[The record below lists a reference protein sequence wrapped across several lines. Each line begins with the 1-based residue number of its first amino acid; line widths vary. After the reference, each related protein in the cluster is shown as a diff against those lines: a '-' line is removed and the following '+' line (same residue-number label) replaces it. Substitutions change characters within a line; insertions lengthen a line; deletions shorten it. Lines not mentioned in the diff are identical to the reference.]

1 MTVVG
6 IEPIGHFGPPI
17 AYGKGMKRISSNI
30 VGVSIFAL
38 ALSTVVVGVA
48 WAGTSALRNP
58 DGAISA
64 SDTTMPTDDS
74 VPNDGDNVVIEP
86 GTPLDNSELTQLV
99 ASLSEQIDDLS
110 DVVNES
116 IEEIDAAVAR
126 ISVTE
131 TGLVDAQS
139 DATSALAQAKKAI
152 TTAEEASSR
161 VDEVAT
167 TVEQVS
173 TAVAQVKTKLV
184 KINDDGSYIGT
195 ITPAQL
201 SRKLTAVDLAG
212 DWPLDRTSGDL
223 DSAKLKAP
231 TFGCWPDSRYN
242 TVVTFDSWSR
252 IACLRLPK

>member
-1 MTVVG
+1 M
-6 IEPIGHFGPPI
+6 
-17 AYGKGMKRISSNI
+17 
-30 VGVSIFAL
+30 
-38 ALSTVVVGVA
+38 
-48 WAGTSALRNP
+48 
-58 DGAISA
+58 
-64 SDTTMPTDDS
+64 
-74 VPNDGDNVVIEP
+74 
-86 GTPLDNSELTQLV
+86 
-99 ASLSEQIDDLS
+99 SEQIDDLS

-184 KINDDGSYIGT
+184 KINDDGTYIGT